1 MSSKRISVGILITPS
16 DADIAAYL
24 NSLRDAGEKPA
35 KWLSGM
41 LIANEI
47 GNDFPIPDFRNQTF
61 KPKIIHSSPQNTG
74 LLFGSGSTVQT
85 SSSPEHWD
93 YGWQVRGPH
102 GEIIEGT
109 VVSVSFCRPEVVAIL
124 RKMRENN
131 LKISTYLKALMRH
144 NMALDGPLVSA
155 DGLDQIIREYY
166 LKLGKNSQ
174 QNNQIIIDKASE
186 PSPVPKIN
194 SHTAFDETSEKNPLL
209 DYIS

>member
-35 KWLSGM
+35 TWLSGM

-47 GNDFPIPDFRNQTF
+47 GEDFPIPDFRNQTF
-61 KPKIIHSSPQNTG
+61 QVKKRSAAQAQNSG

-85 SSSPEHWD
+85 SEPEHWE

-102 GEIIEGT
+102 GEIVEGT

-124 RKMRENN
+124 RKMKENH
-131 LKISTYLKALMRH
+131 LKIATYLKALIRH
-144 NMALDGPLVSA
+144 NMALEKRPFSVKD
-155 DGLDQIIREYY
+155 LDRILREYY
-166 LKLGKNSQ
+166 LKLGKGKSAV
-174 QNNQIIIDKASE
+174 NQVIIDDPPQPAKPQE
-186 PSPVPKIN
+186 PSF
-194 SHTAFDETSEKNPLL
+194 SSAFEETSEKNPLL